1 MQPGAKASRP
11 ALPFRR
17 RRFQAVIF
25 DAVGTLLHP
34 REPVGETYARLA
46 RRYGVDLPASRLEEA
61 FSRMLAA
68 AKPNVFPGRPLAEVA
83 ELDREWWRAL
93 VRGVFRAA
101 DGAAHFEDFDAFFD
115 TLFETYASHEA
126 WELTKG
132 TRETLTELHREG
144 RVLAVLS
151 NFDQRLR
158 GILRGKHIHHYFAAV
173 TLPADAGAA
182 KPDRAIF
189 DICLKRLGLP
199 GHRCLYVGDRARE
212 DLEAARAAEMLAIDV
227 ASLSSLTELPERIH
241 KLEQTE

>member
-1 MQPGAKASRP
+1 MPPGAIASSP
-11 ALPFRR
+11 ALPFVR
-17 RRFQAVIF
+17 RRFKAVIF
-25 DAVGTLLHP
+25 DAVGTLLRP

-68 AKPNVFPGRPLAEVA
+68 AKPNVYPGRSLAQVA
-83 ELDREWWRAL
+83 ELEREWWRAL
-93 VRGVFRAA
+93 VRGIFRAA
-101 DGAAHFEDFDAFFD
+101 DGSARFDDFDAFFGA
-115 TLFETYASHEA
+115 LFDAYASPDA
-126 WELTKG
+126 WELATG
-132 TRETLTELHREG
+132 ARESLRALRGEG
-144 RVLAVLS
+144 RVLALLS

-158 GILRGKHIHHYFAAV
+158 GILRGKHIHQCFAAV

-189 DICLKRLGLP
+189 DVCLKRLGLP

-212 DLEAARAAEMLAIDV
+212 DLEAARAAGLLAIDV
-227 ASLSSLTELPERIH
+227 ASLSSLIELPERIR